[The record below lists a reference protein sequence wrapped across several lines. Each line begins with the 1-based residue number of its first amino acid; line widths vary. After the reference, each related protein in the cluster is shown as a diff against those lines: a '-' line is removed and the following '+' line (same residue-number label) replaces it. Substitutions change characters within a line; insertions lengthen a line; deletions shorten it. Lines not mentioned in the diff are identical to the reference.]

1 MPLSSFVNK
10 VTEFPGK
17 VSDFF
22 SKRKEKKDEDPGF
35 GKFSVETLKS
45 HIGKSRGLASP
56 NLFGVEIFYK
66 PPKKQP
72 DQSNEDT
79 SLEETKVVTKADP
92 NAVNLLAYAANLP
105 GVSTLITDVRR
116 QGYGPLERRITGLTF
131 NDLNVTFL
139 LDNAGNVLQ
148 FFDRWLRE
156 IYSYSKL
163 PGEGSV
169 DEITGGT
176 LGQVGFYDDYVGTIK
191 ITMYDAYT
199 QKIATYTLIDA
210 FPGQVNQVD
219 LSWRQVDEIAE
230 LQVTFYYR
238 HYNVEIFEAA
248 EAEKGKGKRMNLLQF
263 VSKLKSA
270 IDIVKNIR
278 TPRSVGEALDV
289 LNNGRTIWKGFGG

>member
-22 SKRKEKKDEDPGF
+22 SKRKEKKDGDPGL
-35 GKFSVETLKS
+35 GRFSVETLKS
-45 HIGKSRGLASP
+45 HISKTRGLASP
-56 NLFGVEIFYK
+56 NLFGVEIYYT
-66 PPKKQP
+66 PRKKAGA
-72 DQSNEDT
+72 STEDT
-79 SLEETKVVTKADP
+79 SIDTVTVEAPGEPNKVG
-92 NAVNLLAYAANLP
+92 LLAYAANLP
-105 GVSTLITDVRR
+105 GVSALVTDVRR

-139 LDNAGNVLQ
+139 LDNNGDVLH

-248 EAEKGKGKRMNLLQF
+248 ETEKSKGKRMNLLQF
-263 VSKLKSA
+263 ASKLKSA
-270 IDIVKNIR
+270 IDIVKNTR